1 MLPSR
6 QVGDVERGL
15 HDVVAVLVREH
26 VVDAQ
31 LAPVRFALL
40 AVLTGIHPKRQVNQC
55 VEQLVDL
62 IGVVPMLLSRF
73 LKHADG
79 ILVQFAAI
87 ALNSQIRALEVDEV
101 EDGDLRLVLAVFKDG
116 GQHEDAELIRV

>member
-1 MLPSR
+1 VLPSR
-6 QVGDVERGL
+6 QVGDVKRGL
-15 HDVVAVLVREH
+15 HDVVAVLVGEH

-31 LAPVRFALL
+31 LAPVRLALL
-40 AVLTGIHPKRQVNQC
+40 AVLTGVRAKGQVDQC

-62 IGVVPMLLSRF
+62 VGVVPVLLSDF

-87 ALNSQIRALEVDEV
+87 ALNGQIGALELDEV
-101 EDGDLRLVLAVFKDG
+101 EDGDLRLVLAV
-116 GQHEDAELIRV
+116 L